1 MLQSL
6 FHQRLNF
13 TTTQTTATMR
23 IKGKL
28 KSWNDDRGFGFID
41 PIQGG
46 QEIFVHITAFGPL
59 RDRPEPNELVWFEVE
74 PGPRGKLRAKN
85 VEFVRRPVEVQR
97 ELQELRGTATLV
109 AIPGFVLLYVVVGI
123 LWQPPIVVAA
133 IYVVISAVTYLAY
146 DRDKSAAQQG
156 AWRTRETTLH
166 LLAFAGGWPGALL
179 AQQYLRHKSIKS
191 DFRSVFWCTVILNVG
206 GFVLFCS
213 PLVQAVWPQ

>member
-1 MLQSL
+1 
-6 FHQRLNF
+6 
-13 TTTQTTATMR
+13 MR

-59 RDRPEPNELVWFEVE
+59 RDRPELNELVWFEVE

-123 LWQPPIVVAA
+123 LWRPPIVVAA
-133 IYVVISAVTYLAY
+133 IYVVVSAVTYLAY

-213 PLVQAVWPQ
+213 PFAQAVWPQ